1 MSCPFCSGSLEVRVR
16 IVQEQIATLQRGLGS
31 PQDREG
37 SGAAS
42 SAEAGQAVPP
52 GGEDKAFRTVGEV
65 AEQLR
70 QSLSSGL
77 PPAPLG
83 FASKAAAPPPKAGTA
98 RVHFEVDADSLLG
111 ATPKSAALSKASAG
125 TWSPSLRHPR
135 AKSATASASS
145 RKPAAS
151 PKSPSPARSRSSSF
165 QELTPSPKRSP
176 SRASRISSWAD
187 ATEEENAQ
195 RPASPSKPPPS
206 REEEERI
213 SASVEGGK
221 GSPLTGIYMAPK
233 LGRTA
238 SSLRAAITRGKKTVK
253 TPRFRLI
260 RKDASRRQCLE
271 AGRTISSPDWAPGDL
286 RRADRLLLRVQS
298 ELGSITAVG
307 RIAEIGLQR
316 EGIFALLK
324 LEGVQDPSFRKAMVR
339 ESIASREDLGKRW
352 LDLCDAV
359 SCPLATGDSVH
370 LHLESVRLLHE
381 QKVPWGE
388 NLLAV
393 SPAELRAWEEQSATE
408 DLPLRHDAASQKAA
422 PHPEAWPEE
431 DEGAEMKSLHA
442 LAREFGFEKGPGQKL
457 KKLKPTFPPVP
468 PPANL
473 PEEDDEVRSQEDVG
487 KKKKASA
494 RQGLRPAQEASS
506 SSRGAPN
513 MCIGEF
519 LSQKMLEHSGSAE
532 KPQTQLLP
540 DVGPD
545 IKAKK
550 KRGKRRR
557 RSRRKGRG
565 SESTS
570 ESGSTSSEGEGNFSR
585 EENRIRQL
593 ALAKPGFLTL
603 TTLRGL
609 GEALVRETGEGQG
622 SGLNPLFLKYVN
634 LVLLRQHSL
643 APGPRQEVRTLAT
656 ALDLLVVGRVAA
668 ALDVLSQRFKA
679 IELAQVHGSYKVAS
693 HLELVAR
700 DEQALSSR
708 LETKEAVR
716 ELKRDVKLEELLKT
730 HAKSSPPP
738 PPPLSFP
745 PPGKGGSLRS
755 EAPLG
760 FPRQGEGPVTEIPCL
775 AGLSLAEV
783 GIKLFGLVQAGRN
796 LPSELQL
803 ALSDLWR
810 PSTGSLLFTTREAS
824 STALGEA
831 SASLLPIPAE
841 VPEIEVEYV
850 QIEPKSQ
857 LVASGLK
864 SQCEWPLKPLTARV
878 HCDDANWFEVAKGL
892 IDYRVCVPLPLSE
905 VFGWHD
911 SKLLSGLFGIQK
923 CEQTSSGIE
932 ILRFI
937 MNLIPFNGIC
947 SDNIKGDI
955 ATLPMFSQWTP
966 LELLV
971 EDVFL
976 LSSEDLKCMFYLFGL
991 DDVWLKFQAFNRV
1004 LPEALWPVGATEP
1017 HVLASRVL
1025 GMGFIGSVGIAQ
1037 HLRRNMLL
1045 ANKPQGAGLNA
1056 CAELRKDRAFPSGTA
1071 GFWKVYLDNWDELRV
1086 TSRTSARLLE
1096 GKPSPENLDIHDK
1109 VLSTSGNCKWA
1120 WGVLMGVF
1128 LVPLARMD
1136 FRRPYCH
1143 VVAASDASKS
1153 GGGVTASRGL
1163 TPWGVKAALSP
1174 TNLITDF
1181 QTDCSILGV
1190 GCFDGTSALQVALE
1204 ILGAP
1209 MAGFISIENKMEA
1222 IRVIRANY
1230 PSTQHFFGHPIIWRG
1245 SDSPLDL
1252 VGAGPPCQGVSV
1264 LNAGRLG
1271 AIEDPRSSLQSR
1283 VAWLRDLFIL
1293 GFPWAK
1299 VHVLEESVA
1308 SMAAVDRATYSEPI
1322 GFLPVRICARG
1333 VSLCARPRLYWIDWR
1348 LNLEDGV
1355 SVLDERDAG
1364 WQAFAPIELCV
1375 PFGDQRDFLS
1385 PGWQKEEVNRPFPT
1399 FTTSIPRENPGPQ
1412 PAGLQSCDTD
1422 AIKRWEM
1429 DRFRFPPYTYNQVHL
1444 VINKAGVLR
1453 QPNVEE
1459 REVMLG
1465 FPRGYTQACLPKG
1478 VRSSRPRLWE
1488 DTRLS
1493 LLGNSWSVPVVSW
1506 LLKNLLVAE
1515 GLIPEISL
1523 HTLVARFNP
1532 RELCGSLHQVLDRPP
1547 LGSLPPNLPGSS
1559 EALELA
1565 LVRNISKSSSSKG
1578 SDVKMTSGGTEG
1590 PDVWPRKAIPSKLW
1604 RWRTICSWRFKHL
1617 HGPEHIN
1624 VLELRAFLTSLRWRL
1639 RKKGGIAKRF
1649 FHLLDSQVN
1658 LGILAKGRT
1667 SSRKLSPVLRQIS
1680 ALLLTANM
1688 LPICAY
1694 VNTHDNPAD
1703 KPSRRLVKK
1712 QWVKIWEFDELL
1724 CLFVEHLWEEGEGRA
1739 KAADTLASLQD
1750 ARPGSNA
1757 SFQQL
1762 GVLLKLGASMS
1773 CLQEPHLSPK
1783 TWLNLW
1789 LEQDWPGVDQ
1799 ISALPVSWLSEY
1811 SFARVSLMLGASE
1824 GVVIDDPA
1832 LLKLVNAW
1840 TLPLKGVRQAAETG
1854 ARSSLARPSRCHIGV
1869 HR

>member
-1 MSCPFCSGSLEVRVR
+1 MAIALTCARLYTWLNCNPIYTLKCAYYFKDADGADMNERRKDHPLACGELDDQVRFYEVGKEYLFLHPSKMMKAMGPGLQNIWEVETWLEKVRVR
-16 IVQEQIATLQRGLGS
+16 KVQQQIATLQRSLGS

-42 SAEAGQAVPP
+42 SAGAERAVPP
-52 GGEDKAFRTVGEV
+52 EGEDKAFRTVGEV
-65 AEQLR
+65 ADQLR
-70 QSLSSGL
+70 QALNSGL
-77 PPAPLG
+77 RPAPLG
-83 FASKAAAPPPKAGTA
+83 FAAKAAAPPHKAGTV
-98 RVHFEVDADSLLG
+98 RVHFEVDADRLLG

-125 TWSPSLRHPR
+125 TWSPSLRHPPAR
-135 AKSATASASS
+135 SATASASS
-145 RKPAAS
+145 RAPAAS
-151 PKSPSPARSRSSSF
+151 RVS
-165 QELTPSPKRSP
+165 TSP
-176 SRASRISSWAD
+176 SRSCSSTYQE
-187 ATEEENAQ
+187 AT
-195 RPASPSKPPPS
+195 PTPS
-206 REEEERI
+206 R
-213 SASVEGGK
+213 SPGEGCRPKVKKKNK
-221 GSPLTGIYMAPK
+221 G
-233 LGRTA
+233 R
-238 SSLRAAITRGKKTVK
+238 KKK
-253 TPRFRLI
+253 ESQRQWREA
-260 RKDASRRQCLE
+260 RASRRQCLE
-271 AGRTISSPDWAPGDL
+271 AGRTVSSPDWAPGDL
-286 RRADRLLLRVQS
+286 RRGDRLLVRVQS
-298 ELGSITAVG
+298 ELGSIKAVG

-324 LEGVQDPSFRKAMVR
+324 LEGVQDPSFRKAMVQ

-352 LDLCDAV
+352 LHLCDAV

-381 QKVPWGE
+381 QEVPWGE

-393 SPAELRAWEEQSATE
+393 SPAEFRAWEEQSATE
-408 DLPLRHDAASQKAA
+408 DLPLRHDAASQEAA

-442 LAREFGFEKGPGQKL
+442 LAREFGFEPGPGQKL
-457 KKLKPTFPPVP
+457 KKSKPTFPPVP
-468 PPANL
+468 PPAKL

-519 LSQKMLEHSGSAE
+519 LSKKMLEHSGSAE

-622 SGLNPLFLKYVN
+622 SGLNPLFLKYVS

-700 DEQALSSR
+700 DEPALSSR

-716 ELKRDVKLEELLKT
+716 ELKRDEPRATALAAATSAE
-730 HAKSSPPP
+730 P
-738 PPPLSFP
+738 
-745 PPGKGGSLRS
+745 GSLRS

-775 AGLSLAEV
+775 AGHSLAEV
-783 GIKLFGLVQAGRN
+783 GIKLFGLVQSGRN
-796 LPSELQL
+796 LPSELQQ

-810 PSTGSLLFTTREAS
+810 PSTGSLFSTTREAS

-831 SASLLPIPAE
+831 PASLLPIPVG
-841 VPEIEVEYV
+841 VPEIESSTDRTKV
-850 QIEPKSQ
+850 
-857 LVASGLK
+857 
-864 SQCEWPLKPLTARV
+864 TACR
-878 HCDDANWFEVAKGL
+878 
-892 IDYRVCVPLPLSE
+892 

-923 CEQTSSGIE
+923 GEQTSSGIE

-966 LELLV
+966 LELLPHVLASRVLGMGFIGSGDIATLPMFSQWTPLELLV

-976 LSSEDLKCMFYLFGL
+976 LSSEDLKCIFYLFGL
-991 DDVWLKFQAFNRV
+991 DDVWLKFQAFSRV

-1056 CAELRKDRAFPSGTA
+1056 CTELRKDRAFPSGTA
-1071 GFWKVYLDNWDELRV
+1071 GFWKVYLGNWDELRV
-1086 TSRTSARLLE
+1086 TSRASARLLE
-1096 GKPSPENLDIHDK
+1096 GKPSPENLDIHASYLFNEAPRHPKKALHHAIKGLTQGALLDGEEGSARPKPEK
-1109 VLSTSGNCKWA
+1109 VAKYIAVIVHILRQGFVNLRQLQL
-1120 WGVLMGVF
+1120 LMGVF

-1143 VVAASDASKS
+1143 VVTASDASES

-1174 TNLITDF
+1174 TNLTIDF

-1190 GCFDGTSALQVALE
+1190 GCFDGISALQVALE

-1209 MAGFISIENKMEA
+1209 IAGFVSIENKMEA

-1230 PSTQHFFGHPIIWRG
+1230 PSTQHFSDIKSFGEAQVRQLALSFPRVQ
-1245 SDSPLDL
+1245 LVL
-1252 VGAGPPCQGVSV
+1252 VGAGPPCQGVSA

-1271 AIEDPRSSLQSR
+1271 AVEDPRSSLQSR

-1299 VHVLEESVA
+1299 VQVLEESVA
-1308 SMAAVDRATYSEPI
+1308 SMAA
-1322 GFLPVRICARG
+1322 
-1333 VSLCARPRLYWIDWR
+1333 
-1348 LNLEDGV
+1348 DGV
-1355 SVLDERDAG
+1355 SVLEERGAG
-1364 WQAFAPIELCV
+1364 WQAFTPIELCI

-1385 PGWQKEEVNRPFPT
+1385 PGWQKVEVNRPFPT
-1399 FTTSIPRENPGPQ
+1399 FTTSIPKENPGPQ

-1429 DRFRFPPYTYNQVHL
+1429 DRFRFPPYTYNRAHL
-1444 VINKAGVLR
+1444 IINKAGVLR

-1459 REVMLG
+1459 REIMLG

-1493 LLGNSWSVPVVSW
+1493 LLGNSWSAPVVSW

-1515 GLIPEISL
+1515 RLIPEISL
-1523 HTLVARFNP
+1523 QTRVARFDP
-1532 RELCGSLHQVLDRPP
+1532 RELRGSLHQVLDRPP
-1547 LGSLPPNLPGSS
+1547 LGSLPPNLPGSN
-1559 EALELA
+1559 EAIELA

-1578 SDVKMTSGGTEG
+1578 SDVKMTSGGNEG

-1667 SSRKLSPVLRQIS
+1667 SSRKFLQCSVRLSLSVGARTRKRYDVALRGEKKKDRCERP
-1680 ALLLTANM
+1680 LTP
-1688 LPICAY
+1688 LP
-1694 VNTHDNPAD
+1694 
-1703 KPSRRLVKK
+1703 PSRTPGL
-1712 QWVKIWEFDELL
+1712 
-1724 CLFVEHLWEEGEGRA
+1724 
-1739 KAADTLASLQD
+1739 
-1750 ARPGSNA
+1750 GSNA
-1757 SFQQL
+1757 SFQQH

-1789 LEQDWPGVDQ
+1789 LERGWPGVDQ
-1799 ISALPVSWLSEY
+1799 ISALPASWLSEC
-1811 SFARVSLMLGASE
+1811 SFALVSLMFLL
-1824 GVVIDDPA
+1824 VIFQWTPA
-1832 LLKLVNAW
+1832 ANPVF
-1840 TLPLKGVRQAAETG
+1840 
-1854 ARSSLARPSRCHIGV
+1854 
-1869 HR
+1869 